1 MYVLAIQ
8 QKYKRP
14 GDAVHAP
21 GTTGR
26 RGIWENERVGMWVS
40 EMQPHLIIYI
50 YIQGVIAFWAV
61 IQP

>member
-1 MYVLAIQ
+1 MNTLYIMYVLVIQ

-26 RGIWENERVGMWVS
+26 DVGYEKMR
-40 EMQPHLIIYI
+40 E
-50 YIQGVIAFWAV
+50 
-61 IQP
+61 